1 MKTIIAGSRGIV
13 NYTDLIIAMHGVNW
27 EITEIVSGTDKGVDQ
42 LGEQYAEEH
51 KINLV
56 RFPAQWWKY
65 GKSARIRRNN
75 AMAAYAD
82 AALILWDGK
91 SKETKHM
98 IQNVDVFDLR
108 FYIHSVK

>member
-27 EITEIVSGTDKGVDQ
+27 KITEIVSGTAKGVDQ

-51 KINLV
+51 KINLI

-65 GKSARIRRNN
+65 GKSAGIRRNDQ
-75 AMAAYAD
+75 MAAYAD

-91 SKETKHM
+91 SKGTKDMIETSH
-98 IQNVDVFDLR
+98 IFELQI
-108 FYIHSVK
+108 YIHLVK